1 MKYTS
6 VKFCFLF
13 NFCKKNCKVDF
24 FTSKYAKNC
33 RFHAFFSR
41 MSARTYKIAAL
52 SISQCAQN
60 QQNRSFLGMN
70 RKDLSV
76 TPEN

>member
-13 NFCKKNCKVDF
+13 NFRKKNCKVGF
-24 FTSKYAKNC
+24 FTSKYAKNR
-33 RFHAFFSR
+33 RFHAFFGR
-41 MSARTYKIAAL
+41 MSARTYKIAAF

-60 QQNRSFLGMN
+60 RQNRSFLGMN
-70 RKDLSV
+70 RKNLPFS
-76 TPEN
+76 PKN